1 MENSSKIFVYRD
13 GLRFEVT
20 PNGLFYAPEELP
32 GAKKHPCPDCK
43 FCQWCV
49 DSRCSLC
56 RRGNNNLPQNGKEDE
71 EFKMV

>member
-20 PNGLFYAPEELP
+20 PDGLFYAPEELP
-32 GAKKHPCPDCK
+32 GAKKYPCPDCK
-43 FCQWCV
+43 FCQGCA

-56 RRGNNNLPQNGKEDE
+56 RREKKHLSQHGKGEE